1 MPLGGHAGPA
11 IWTVADGRAG
21 ILNQVK
27 ALRAALE
34 EPERAAR
41 LAHIRSGAHRAAPL
55 ILQPHGFQVNLKPNL
70 WPAPFAA
77 LPEDQRELLTP
88 PWPDLWIAAGR
99 RSIPY
104 SSRMRRITRGKT
116 MVVQTQ
122 DPKVPLGPFDLV
134 IPPEHDGLAGKK
146 VFPILGAPTWFA
158 ADKVSEAQNRFAS
171 LKAEAGQKILVSLGG
186 DSRTHTFSEDT
197 AGAIETVLEGLAP
210 GRRLWITVSRRTPQH
225 ARMRFRAT
233 AQRIGAVF
241 WENEQRDGPNP
252 YLAFLSM
259 CDVALVTEDSANMI
273 SDPAFFAKP
282 IYMLKLAGHSKR
294 FDRMHKGFIDRG
306 VARWFGSRLETWN
319 YPPLREAAR
328 AADEIVRLMLE
339 RHPR

>member
-1 MPLGGHAGPA
+1 
-11 IWTVADGRAG
+11 VADGRAG

-27 ALRAALE
+27 ALGAALE
-34 EPERAAR
+34 EPERAAK
-41 LAHIRSGAHRAAPL
+41 LSHIRSGAHRAAPL
-55 ILQPHGFQVNLKPNL
+55 ILQPHGFQVNFKPNL

-77 LPEDQRELLTP
+77 LEEDQRELLAP

-104 SSRMRRITRGKT
+104 SRRMRAITRGKT

-134 IPPEHDGLAGKK
+134 IPPEHDGLTGKK

-158 ADKVSEAQNRFAS
+158 ADKILEAQNRFHR
-171 LKAEAGQKILVSLGG
+171 LKAEEGQKVLISLGG
-186 DSRTHTFSEDT
+186 DSRTHTFAEDN
-197 AGAIETVLEGLAP
+197 AAAIEAAITELAP
-210 GRRLWITVSRRTPQH
+210 GRRFWITASRRTPQH
-225 ARMRFRAT
+225 IRMRFRAL
-233 AQRIGAVF
+233 AHKLGGMF

-282 IYMLKLAGHSKR
+282 TYMLKLTGESKR
-294 FDRMHKGFIDRG
+294 FDRMHQGFIDRG
-306 VARWFGSRLETWN
+306 VARWFDGKLESWS

-339 RHPR
+339 RHPRA